1 MMIGPLWLDIVRKPW
16 RRDFSDTGIWAQH
29 LVLLGGLLWL
39 LDRHAGIGPL
49 QYLLGV
55 GYPALGFA
63 MLRSFYEHRPAE
75 VPAHRVVINE
85 AGWFWRLLYLNNNY
99 HAVHHEAPELPWY
112 RIRARYLAERGA
124 VLRRNGGF
132 LVVGYASL
140 LRRHAF
146 RTVDSPIHPRPG
158 R

>member
-1 MMIGPLWLDIVRKPW
+1 MVPL
-16 RRDFSDTGIWAQH
+16 
-29 LVLLGGLLWL
+29 
-39 LDRHAGIGPL
+39 
-49 QYLLGV
+49 
-55 GYPALGFA
+55 
-63 MLRSFYEHRPAE
+63 
-75 VPAHRVVINE
+75 
-85 AGWFWRLLYLNNNY
+85 
-99 HAVHHEAPELPWY
+99 
-112 RIRARYLAERGA
+112 RARYLAERGA